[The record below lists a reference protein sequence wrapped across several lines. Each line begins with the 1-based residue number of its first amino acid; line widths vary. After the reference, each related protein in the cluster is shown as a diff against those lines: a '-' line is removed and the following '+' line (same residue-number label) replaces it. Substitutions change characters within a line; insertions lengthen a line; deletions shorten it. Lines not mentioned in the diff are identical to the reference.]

1 MIRFANVDCSL
12 TEWSQSRILPTS
24 IHRPPLKHA
33 PFHFHLISQKQKV
46 RSVTIPQERK
56 HELFPKITI
65 RYSRPFNAPGEVD
78 GAPVR
83 ASGEAVVGIGFG
95 REIRALGRWYESY
108 EGNQDQVTNFL
119 DGGVKKKL

>member
-1 MIRFANVDCSL
+1 MIRFANVDFP
-12 TEWSQSRILPTS
+12 LP
-24 IHRPPLKHA
+24 
-33 PFHFHLISQKQKV
+33 
-46 RSVTIPQERK
+46 
-56 HELFPKITI
+56 LFPKITI